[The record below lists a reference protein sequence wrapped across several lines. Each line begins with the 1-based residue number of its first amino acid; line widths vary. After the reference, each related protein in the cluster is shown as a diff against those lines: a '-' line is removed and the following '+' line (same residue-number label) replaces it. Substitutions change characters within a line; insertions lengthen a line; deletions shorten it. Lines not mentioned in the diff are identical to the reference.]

1 MNMLK
6 STLKL
11 SLLLLVA
18 FALPVYAQGSVQGVL
33 DSYLNALGPPKFVC
47 GVGLRHSNFKNQP
60 SQLETDTLAK
70 IHQYGDSAIPTL
82 VQNLSNP
89 ANHDSRL
96 ASICESALGQL
107 GPAATSALVSML
119 QNSQGNL
126 SIPCVQSASRLI
138 RFADPTIRRKALV
151 DLLNTTGSS
160 QPTCWFAVDEITRIS
175 GSRNLDDP
183 GDLDAN
189 LLARYALHF
198 AAGLSS
204 NSEDMR
210 RSSARLLKHCT
221 PAVRDKQMA
230 SKVALALA
238 KYLETRISQKSN
250 GFDTSVVEAISYFP
264 SAPPSEV
271 INTLVRCSN
280 AQDKFVAESS
290 VGALVFLASRFE
302 DVPLKGLFSLLS
314 GDESKRVLVINR
326 LRLLSKRQDEAVPYL
341 IQIGSNPSERNSK
354 VLVQTCMT
362 LRSYDKEASA
372 AVPMLAKLL
381 AHSDIQVQKSA
392 CEALSNIGRE
402 ARQAIPA
409 LYNLCSTTKDQRLYA
424 DAARAIKRISR

>member
-1 MNMLK
+1 M
-6 STLKL
+6 
-11 SLLLLVA
+11 
-18 FALPVYAQGSVQGVL
+18 
-33 DSYLNALGPPKFVC
+33 
-47 GVGLRHSNFKNQP
+47 
-60 SQLETDTLAK
+60 
-70 IHQYGDSAIPTL
+70 
-82 VQNLSNP
+82 
-89 ANHDSRL
+89 
-96 ASICESALGQL
+96 
-107 GPAATSALVSML
+107 
-119 QNSQGNL
+119 
-126 SIPCVQSASRLI
+126 
-138 RFADPTIRRKALV
+138 
-151 DLLNTTGSS
+151 
-160 QPTCWFAVDEITRIS
+160 
-175 GSRNLDDP
+175 
-183 GDLDAN
+183 
-189 LLARYALHF
+189 
-198 AAGLSS
+198 
-204 NSEDMR
+204 
-210 RSSARLLKHCT
+210 
-221 PAVRDKQMA
+221 
-230 SKVALALA
+230 
-238 KYLETRISQKSN
+238 
-250 GFDTSVVEAISYFP
+250 EAISYFP